1 MQKFTQEQLM
11 LYVYQQASPIL
22 KMAIDRVIKEDTLVA
37 EEIKLL
43 KQSKKELDK
52 ASKDGLMSPSS
63 LSLNKIMQYAKKAK
77 S

>member
-1 MQKFTQEQLM
+1 M

>member
-22 KMAIDRVIKEDTLVA
+22 KMAIDRVIKEDALVA

-52 ASKDGLMSPSS
+52 AGKDGLMSPSS

>member
-22 KMAIDRVIKEDTLVA
+22 KMAIDRVIKEDALVA
-37 EEIKLL
+37 EEVKLI

-52 ASKDGLMSPSS
+52 AGKDGLMSPSS

>member
-22 KMAIDRVIKEDTLVA
+22 KMAIDRVIKEDALVA
-37 EEIKLL
+37 EEVKLI

-52 ASKDGLMSPSS
+52 AGKDGLMSPST

>member
-22 KMAIDRVIKEDTLVA
+22 KMAIDRVIKEDADIA
-37 EEIKLL
+37 EEVKLL
-43 KQSKKELDK
+43 RQSRKEMDK
-52 ASKDGLMSPSS
+52 AGKDGLMSLSS
-63 LSLNKIMQYAKKAK
+63 LTLNKIMQYAKKAK

>member
-1 MQKFTQEQLM
+1 M

-22 KMAIDRVIKEDTLVA
+22 KMAIDRVIKEDALVA
-37 EEIKLL
+37 EEVKLI

-52 ASKDGLMSPSS
+52 AGKDGLMSPST